1 MVLTLASGQHSVETK
16 GVRTMADARSVVD
29 DYMTYLRSKD
39 LGAQRKLLRD
49 DLSFEG
55 PFDNFNRA
63 DDYHQA
69 LSHLVP
75 MVEGIDV
82 KKTFVDGDDV
92 CVIYDMVTSTPVG
105 TAPVVEWHTVE
116 GDKISAIRVYF
127 DARPWAAAMGR

>member
-1 MVLTLASGQHSVETK
+1 
-16 GVRTMADARSVVD
+16 MADAKSVVD
-29 DYMTYLRSKD
+29 EYMKHLRSKN
-39 LGAQRKLLRD
+39 LGEQRKLLED

-55 PFDNFNRA
+55 PFDSFSRA

-75 MVEGIDV
+75 MVDDIRV
-82 KKTFVDGDDV
+82 KKSFVDGDDV

-105 TAPVVEWHTVE
+105 TAPVVEWHTVT
-116 GDKISAIRVYF
+116 GNKISAIRVYF